1 MDWRRRK
8 RDNGLS
14 GKRVGPNNY
23 SPTVAEISDI
33 ERLRKTLESDAKFKY
48 QDLIDGWRN
57 AFGNDLDYQE
67 GSHIKTINSEGE
79 ES

>member
-8 RDNGLS
+8 RDNGLT
-14 GKRVGPNNY
+14 GKKVGPNVY
-23 SPTVAEISDI
+23 SPTVSEMEDI
-33 ERLRKTLESDAKFKY
+33 ERLRKSLESDAKFRY

-57 AFGNDLDYQE
+57 AFDSDHAYQK

>member
-1 MDWRRRK
+1 MDWRQRK

-23 SPTVAEISDI
+23 SPTVAEKSDI
-33 ERLRKTLESDAKFKY
+33 EKLRKALESDAKFKY

-57 AFGNDLDYQE
+57 AFDSDHAYQK